1 MHCMGTR
8 LTLFWRNFETFFFG
22 LVFVGSFWVLFWFF
36 FPSQIKESTYG
47 YVEFLEVILFL
58 LAANIKT
65 FMLAI

>member
-8 LTLFWRNFETFFFG
+8 LTLFWRNFETFFLVWCLWVVFG
-22 LVFVGSFWVLFWFF
+22 FCFVFFS
-36 FPSQIKESTYG
+36 SQIKESTYG